1 MEIFISFKL
10 PKPIIMNHLKRLLLS
25 SILLILLSLISCQE
39 GGYCVC
45 YIYENGVQTRIDE
58 SESGNCQSESYF
70 IDEDN
75 YSVCQVGADGDE
87 GF

>member
-1 MEIFISFKL
+1 MKNFK
-10 PKPIIMNHLKRLLLS
+10 HLLFL
-25 SILLILLSLISCQE
+25 SILCSLVLFSNCGDDDSLCI
-39 GGYCVC
+39 C

-58 SESGNCQSESYF
+58 SESSNCESESYF

-75 YSVCQVGADGDE
+75 YSVCQFSSGNGPR

>member
-1 MEIFISFKL
+1 MKYFKHL
-10 PKPIIMNHLKRLLLS
+10 PFL
-25 SILLILLSLISCQE
+25 SILCSLVLFSNCGDNESLCI
-39 GGYCVC
+39 C

-75 YSVCQVGADGDE
+75 YSVCQLSAANSGG

>member
-1 MEIFISFKL
+1 MKNFKHL
-10 PKPIIMNHLKRLLLS
+10 PFL
-25 SILLILLSLISCQE
+25 SILCSLVLFSNCGDNESLCI
-39 GGYCVC
+39 C

-58 SESGNCQSESYF
+58 SESGNCESESYF

-75 YSVCQVGADGDE
+75 YSVCQLSADGDE

>member
-1 MEIFISFKL
+1 MKNFKHL
-10 PKPIIMNHLKRLLLS
+10 PFL
-25 SILLILLSLISCQE
+25 SILCSLVLFSNCGDDESLCI
-39 GGYCVC
+39 C

-58 SESGNCQSESYF
+58 SESGNCESESYF

-87 GF
+87 I

>member
-1 MEIFISFKL
+1 MENFKHL
-10 PKPIIMNHLKRLLLS
+10 PLLS
-25 SILLILLSLISCQE
+25 ILFSLVLFSNCGDDDSLCI
-39 GGYCVC
+39 C

-58 SESGNCQSESYF
+58 SESGGNCQSESYF

-75 YSVCQVGADGDE
+75 YSVCQLGADGDE

>member
-1 MEIFISFKL
+1 MKNFKYL
-10 PKPIIMNHLKRLLLS
+10 PFL
-25 SILLILLSLISCQE
+25 SILCSLVLFINCGDNEILCI
-39 GGYCVC
+39 C

-70 IDEDN
+70 IDKGN
-75 YSVCQVGADGDE
+75 YSVCQFSSGNGPR

>member
-1 MEIFISFKL
+1 MKNFK
-10 PKPIIMNHLKRLLLS
+10 HLLFL
-25 SILLILLSLISCQE
+25 SILCSLVLFSNCGDDDSLCI
-39 GGYCVC
+39 C

-58 SESGNCQSESYF
+58 SESGNCESESYF

-87 GF
+87 I

>member
-1 MEIFISFKL
+1 MKNFKHL
-10 PKPIIMNHLKRLLLS
+10 PFL
-25 SILLILLSLISCQE
+25 SILCSLVLFSDCGDDESLCI
-39 GGYCVC
+39 C

>member
-1 MEIFISFKL
+1 MKNFKHLPFLSIFCSLVLFS
-10 PKPIIMNHLKRLLLS
+10 NCGDDERLC
-25 SILLILLSLISCQE
+25 I
-39 GGYCVC
+39 C

-58 SESGNCQSESYF
+58 SESGGNCQSESYF

-75 YSVCQVGADGDE
+75 YSVCQLSAANSDG

>member
-1 MEIFISFKL
+1 MKNFKHL
-10 PKPIIMNHLKRLLLS
+10 PLLS
-25 SILLILLSLISCQE
+25 ILCSLVLFSNCGDDESLCI
-39 GGYCVC
+39 C

-58 SESGNCQSESYF
+58 SESGNCESESYF

-75 YSVCQVGADGDE
+75 YSVCQLSADGDE

>member
-1 MEIFISFKL
+1 MKHFKYLLFLSTLCSLVLFI
-10 PKPIIMNHLKRLLLS
+10 NCGDNV
-25 SILLILLSLISCQE
+25 SLCI
-39 GGYCVC
+39 C

-75 YSVCQVGADGDE
+75 YSVCQLSAGNSDG

>member
-1 MEIFISFKL
+1 MKNFKHL
-10 PKPIIMNHLKRLLLS
+10 PFL
-25 SILLILLSLISCQE
+25 SILCSLVLFINCGDNESLCI
-39 GGYCVC
+39 C

-58 SESGNCQSESYF
+58 SESGNCESESYF

-75 YSVCQVGADGDE
+75 YSVCQLSADGDE

>member
-1 MEIFISFKL
+1 MKNFKHL
-10 PKPIIMNHLKRLLLS
+10 PFL
-25 SILLILLSLISCQE
+25 SILCSLVLFSNCGDDESLCI
-39 GGYCVC
+39 C

-58 SESGNCQSESYF
+58 SESGNCESESYF

-75 YSVCQVGADGDE
+75 YSVCQFSAGNGPR

>member
-1 MEIFISFKL
+1 
-10 PKPIIMNHLKRLLLS
+10 MNHLKRLLLS
-25 SILLILLSLISCQE
+25 SILCILLSFISCNQE
-39 GGYCVC
+39 DICVC

-58 SESGNCQSESYF
+58 SESGNNCQSESYF

-75 YSVCQVGADGDE
+75 YSVCQFSAGNGPR

>member
-1 MEIFISFKL
+1 MKNFKHL
-10 PKPIIMNHLKRLLLS
+10 PFL
-25 SILLILLSLISCQE
+25 SILCSLVLFINCGDNEILCI
-39 GGYCVC
+39 C

-58 SESGNCQSESYF
+58 SESGNWQSESYF

-75 YSVCQVGADGDE
+75 YSVCQFSAGNGPR

>member
-1 MEIFISFKL
+1 MKNFKHL
-10 PKPIIMNHLKRLLLS
+10 PFL
-25 SILLILLSLISCQE
+25 SILCSLVLLGNCSDDE
-39 GGYCVC
+39 GYCIC

-75 YSVCQVGADGDE
+75 YSVCQIHLDGNPD
-87 GF
+87 FNQ

>member
-1 MEIFISFKL
+1 MKNFKHL
-10 PKPIIMNHLKRLLLS
+10 PFL
-25 SILLILLSLISCQE
+25 SILCSLVLFSDCGDDESLCI
-39 GGYCVC
+39 C

-75 YSVCQVGADGDE
+75 YSVCQFSSGNGPR

>member
-1 MEIFISFKL
+1 MKNFKHL
-10 PKPIIMNHLKRLLLS
+10 PFL
-25 SILLILLSLISCQE
+25 SILCSLVLFSNCGDDDSLCI
-39 GGYCVC
+39 C

-58 SESGNCQSESYF
+58 SESGNCESESYF

>member
-1 MEIFISFKL
+1 MKYFKHL
-10 PKPIIMNHLKRLLLS
+10 PFL
-25 SILLILLSLISCQE
+25 SILCSLVLFSNCGNNESLCI
-39 GGYCVC
+39 C

-58 SESGNCQSESYF
+58 SESSNCQSESYF

-75 YSVCQVGADGDE
+75 YSVCQLSAVNSDG